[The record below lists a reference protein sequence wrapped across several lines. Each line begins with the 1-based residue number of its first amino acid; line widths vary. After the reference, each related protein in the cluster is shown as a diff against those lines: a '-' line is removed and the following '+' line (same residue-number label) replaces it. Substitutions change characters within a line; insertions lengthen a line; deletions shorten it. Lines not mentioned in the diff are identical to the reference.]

1 MNRNTDV
8 HAVYIVKLTLVL
20 EIKNKIIIELVNWL
34 DQLTS
39 AFFLKVCKI

>member
-20 EIKNKIIIELVNWL
+20 EIKNKKSSNWL
-34 DQLTS
+34 TGWINLHLLS
-39 AFFLKVCKI
+39 F